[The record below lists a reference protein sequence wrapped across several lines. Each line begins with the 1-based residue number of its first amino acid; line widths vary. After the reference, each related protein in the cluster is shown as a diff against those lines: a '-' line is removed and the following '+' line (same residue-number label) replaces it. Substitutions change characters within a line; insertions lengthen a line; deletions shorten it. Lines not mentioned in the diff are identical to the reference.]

1 MAPRSGKAASMR
13 MTRLALLTL
22 SLLLL
27 VPAVAVAKKDVE
39 VQLLG
44 LNDFHGHLEA
54 HTPGRIGAVTA
65 GGAEYL
71 ATHLRQKET
80 TSHNSLSV
88 SAGDLSGGCPLLSAL
103 FHGEPTIEAM
113 NKIGFCLNA
122 VGNHEFNE

>member
-80 TSHNSLSV
+80 TSHNSLIV
-88 SAGDLSGGCPLLSAL
+88 SAGDLIGAPPPLSPL
-103 FHGEPTIEAM
+103 FHDEPPIQAV
-113 NKIGFCLNA
+113 NKIGLDPNP
-122 VGNHEFNE
+122 V